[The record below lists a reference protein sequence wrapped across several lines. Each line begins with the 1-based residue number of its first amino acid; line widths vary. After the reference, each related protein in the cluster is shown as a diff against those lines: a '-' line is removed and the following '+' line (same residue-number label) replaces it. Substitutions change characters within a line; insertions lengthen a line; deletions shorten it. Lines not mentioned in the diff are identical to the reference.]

1 MEEIN
6 SPLAEQLDRIK
17 TLMAEGFMGGA
28 TDFARKLFNIRD
40 MDQKKAAVLQYIK
53 SGKNPN
59 MLAAYSQ
66 FERENPAKADK
77 YLEFYVKNPDDFP
90 KWTGTEFVPTGET
103 QWMGEN
109 APMMEEVSRYRVL
122 MEMSGEIPA
131 VVDEVQGD
139 VRLDQL
145 TRKKINKDL
154 EVLMKPTYFEE
165 IPLNAIFNVLKK
177 HGVMPLQEDGTEW
190 EGMLMGSS
198 SHTYL
203 DLGLKS
209 TERPVNDIPTYT
221 PVSNAKLTLTWHKM
235 GSGRWEV
242 LAFIG

>member
-1 MEEIN
+1 MNEIN
-6 SPLAEQLDRIK
+6 SPLVEQLDRIK
-17 TLMAEGFMGGA
+17 TLMAESFMGGA
-28 TDFARKLFNIRD
+28 TEFARKLFNVRD
-40 MDQKKAAVLQYIK
+40 LEQKKAEVLQYIK
-53 SGKNPN
+53 SGKNQN

-77 YLEFYVKNPDDFP
+77 YLEFYAKNPDDFP
-90 KWTGTEFVPTGET
+90 KWNGTEFVPTGDI

-122 MEMSGEIPA
+122 MEMSGEIPP
-131 VVDEVQGD
+131 VVDEVKGD

-145 TRKKINKDL
+145 TRKNINKDL
-154 EVLMKPTYFEE
+154 QVLMKPTYFEE
-165 IPLNAIFNVLKK
+165 IPLNAIFGVLEK
-177 HGVMPLQEDGTEW
+177 HGVVPLQEDGTKW

-198 SHTYL
+198 SYAYL